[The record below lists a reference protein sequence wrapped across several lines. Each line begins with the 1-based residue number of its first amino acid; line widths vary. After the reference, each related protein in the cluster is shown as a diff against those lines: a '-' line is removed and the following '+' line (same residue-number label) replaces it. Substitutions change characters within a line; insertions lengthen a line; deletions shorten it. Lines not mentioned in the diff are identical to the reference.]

1 MNRKL
6 IRPTLAEVRER
17 NEREAQH
24 RRNAPSDP
32 NRKRVPPEQ
41 THAESFY
48 YKKQM
53 DNKTPMV
60 IVLQD
65 GEELRGSIEWYD
77 RGCIKLH
84 RTEGPNLLVLKHNIK
99 YMYKADESD
108 DDGDDSDEMIV
119 RGITSDGRRRR
130 PAPSFL
136 DNRTCVTRASNSPNK
151 PRVGITIGDPAGI
164 GPEIVL
170 KAVADMRCAL
180 LASRPY
186 RFGSELRRQAR
197 ALDLPCDYHGVF
209 PKAS

>member
-1 MNRKL
+1 MVNRKL

-17 NEREAQH
+17 SDRDSQH
-24 RRNAPSDP
+24 RRNTNDP

-53 DNKTPMV
+53 DNRTQMV

-99 YMYKADESD
+99 YMYKTEDAEGN
-108 DDGDDSDEMIV
+108 GDSEDHIEE
-119 RGITSDGRRRR
+119 
-130 PAPSFL
+130 AP
-136 DNRTCVTRASNSPNK
+136 
-151 PRVGITIGDPAGI
+151 
-164 GPEIVL
+164 E
-170 KAVADMRCAL
+170 
-180 LASRPY
+180 
-186 RFGSELRRQAR
+186 E
-197 ALDLPCDYHGVF
+197 
-209 PKAS
+209 

>member
-17 NEREAQH
+17 DQRDQH
-24 RRNAPSDP
+24 RRNTNDP

-53 DNKTPMV
+53 DNRTPMV

-84 RTEGPNLLVLKHNIK
+84 RDEGPNLLVLKHNIK
-99 YMYKADESD
+99 YLYKTEDA
-108 DDGDDSDEMIV
+108 DDSN
-119 RGITSDGRRRR
+119 GDGE
-130 PAPSFL
+130 
-136 DNRTCVTRASNSPNK
+136 VEEHYEE
-151 PRVGITIGDPAGI
+151 
-164 GPEIVL
+164 PE
-170 KAVADMRCAL
+170 
-180 LASRPY
+180 PP
-186 RFGSELRRQAR
+186 EE
-197 ALDLPCDYHGVF
+197 
-209 PKAS
+209 

>member
-1 MNRKL
+1 MVNRKL

-17 NEREAQH
+17 SDRDSQH
-24 RRNAPSDP
+24 RRNENDP

-53 DNKTPMV
+53 DNRTQMV

-99 YMYKADESD
+99 YMYKTEDAEGGNGDGEDRIDDRNEEST
-108 DDGDDSDEMIV
+108 E
-119 RGITSDGRRRR
+119 
-130 PAPSFL
+130 
-136 DNRTCVTRASNSPNK
+136 
-151 PRVGITIGDPAGI
+151 
-164 GPEIVL
+164 E
-170 KAVADMRCAL
+170 
-180 LASRPY
+180 
-186 RFGSELRRQAR
+186 
-197 ALDLPCDYHGVF
+197 
-209 PKAS
+209 

>member
-1 MNRKL
+1 VNRKL

-17 NEREAQH
+17 SDRDTQH
-24 RRNAPSDP
+24 RRQQSDP

-53 DNKTPMV
+53 DNRTLMV

-99 YMYKADESD
+99 YMYKTEDAEGN
-108 DDGDDSDEMIV
+108 GDSE
-119 RGITSDGRRRR
+119 
-130 PAPSFL
+130 
-136 DNRTCVTRASNSPNK
+136 DN
-151 PRVGITIGDPAGI
+151 IGD
-164 GPEIVL
+164 
-170 KAVADMRCAL
+170 
-180 LASRPY
+180 
-186 RFGSELRRQAR
+186 
-197 ALDLPCDYHGVF
+197 HGEDTTEE
-209 PKAS
+209 